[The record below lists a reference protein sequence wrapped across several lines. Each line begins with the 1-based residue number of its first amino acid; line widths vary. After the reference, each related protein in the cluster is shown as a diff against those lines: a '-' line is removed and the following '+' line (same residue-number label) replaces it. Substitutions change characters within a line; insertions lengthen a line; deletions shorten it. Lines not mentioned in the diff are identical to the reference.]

1 MTVTVTN
8 PPISLH
14 EVLAYCHP
22 GGPCR
27 CAKERDASPHKAGE
41 IFREILKYLYLS

>member
-22 GGPCR
+22 GGPR
-27 CAKERDASPHKAGE
+27 RTSPTHSGRSTE
-41 IFREILKYLYLS
+41 P